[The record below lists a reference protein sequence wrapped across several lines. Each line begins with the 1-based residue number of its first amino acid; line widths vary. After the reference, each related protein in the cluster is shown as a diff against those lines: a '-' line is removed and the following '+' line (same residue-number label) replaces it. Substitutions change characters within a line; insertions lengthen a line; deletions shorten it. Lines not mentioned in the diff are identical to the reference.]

1 MKTLSL
7 VISRIL
13 NDFSKSKAMMT
24 MYAIGSILCVLVFIY
39 FYNNIQILYKSYEEF
54 AQDPINRQYMVLMC
68 PSEIQKSDIEFLYG
82 YNDIENIRLTVKY
95 KVQNGEYVVI
105 DADSYNEDD
114 LESYCA
120 LNTYS
125 SVEYIQKEILKG
137 EENSELLK
145 LAEEN
150 MNNNVI
156 FTNSRQETI
165 IINGVPFKNIYT
177 DTELCN
183 YIPINAVFNNN
194 FSVELITVLFY
205 QHPNTFFNA
214 QFANLLRE
222 HFGKYGIKMVSD
234 ANGGDMNYFYNQVV
248 FEILR
253 LCLIYVIGFIGC
265 AFLFKYM
272 FDLNRYENIV
282 YSIVGA
288 SKFRV
293 TKIMLLEATVIS
305 IISIIIAVILHIS
318 FYDCFFSLINREE
331 IIYTFSDYCI
341 IALFSLILSLLT
353 LIPFF
358 IPYMKNP
365 IMKSKTRY
373 E

>member
-13 NDFSKSKAMMT
+13 NDFSKSKAMMI

-39 FYNNIQILYKSYEEF
+39 FYNNIQILLKDYEEF
-54 AQDPINRQYMVLMC
+54 VTDYINRQYLVGIS
-68 PSEIQKSDIEFLYG
+68 PSEIQKSDVEFLYN
-82 YNDIENIRLTVKY
+82 YNEVENINLVVRY
-95 KVQNGEYVVI
+95 EVQNGEYTVI
-105 DADSYNEDD
+105 NSKDYNEDELVNFD
-114 LESYCA
+114 V

-125 SVEYIQKEILKG
+125 SVEYIQKEILHG
-137 EENSELLK
+137 EENDELLK
-145 LAEEN
+145 FAEEN

-156 FTNSRQETI
+156 FTNSKEETI
-165 IINGVPFKNIYT
+165 TINGIPFKNIYI
-177 DTELCN
+177 DTVSCG

-194 FSVELITVLFY
+194 FPTDFITILFY
-205 QHPNTFFNA
+205 QYPNVFFNA
-214 QFANLLRE
+214 EFGNVLRE
-222 HFGKYGIKMVSD
+222 HFGKYGILFLST
-234 ANGGDMNYFYNQVV
+234 ANSGSIDYLYNVLL

-253 LCLIYVIGFIGC
+253 LCLMYVIGFAGC
-265 AFLFKYM
+265 AVLFKYM

-282 YSIVGA
+282 YSIVGS
-288 SKFRV
+288 SKLKV
-293 TKIMLLEATVIS
+293 TKIIFLEATVMS
-305 IISIIIAVILHIS
+305 VISIIIAIILHIS
-318 FYDCFFSLINREE
+318 LYDCFFSLINRQE
-331 IIYTFSDYCI
+331 IAYTFGDYCI